1 MTRTQN
7 VKKNQ
12 QQTTSSL
19 KWSRELNRILKNET
33 QIAEKKVI
41 FKIVNISSHMETQIK
56 TYLRLLF
63 YLSQND

>member
-1 MTRTQN
+1 ML
-7 VKKNQ
+7 KKNNNKQ
-12 QQTTSSL
+12 HPSL